1 MAEADG
7 SATDANVPLLSRL
20 GDRHTV
26 KPGGSPTNGRPWR
39 ANCDMLDA
47 RFDLRAVLDYICP
60 EI

>member
-20 GDRHTV
+20 GDRQMA
-26 KPGGSPTNGRPWR
+26 KPGGSSTNRRSWR
-39 ANCDMLDA
+39 ATCNMLDA